1 MALNDTLSQLTG
13 SSVARR
19 NRVDILL
26 EQWEGTED
34 GEALRAALADEDI
47 TSATLTL
54 AIRRETKT
62 HSVVTNSS
70 VAEWRRKNASRE
82 IDGL

>member
-1 MALNDTLSQLTG
+1 MALSDSIAELSG
-13 SSVARR
+13 NSPASK

-26 EQWEGTED
+26 EEWEGTQN
-34 GEALRAALADEDI
+34 GEELRAALLDENVR
-47 TSATLTL
+47 AAVLTA

-62 HSVVTNSS
+62 HSVLKDGS

>member
-1 MALNDTLSQLTG
+1 MALNETLSQLTG
-13 SSVARR
+13 SSVAPK

-26 EQWEGTED
+26 EKWEGTED
-34 GEALRAALADEDI
+34 GEALLAALNNEEI

-62 HSVVTNSS
+62 HSVVTDSS
-70 VAEWRRKNASRE
+70 VAAWRRRNASRE
-82 IDGL
+82 VNGL